1 MMRKL
6 FYVSTAAFWVAVA
19 GFWIGDLLSPATEPT
34 ATAAERSIGAAELAG
49 HAKPDD
55 CWMAIHG
62 SVYDLT
68 AYLPDHPSRPSII
81 EPWCGKEATE
91 AYDTKTKGRK
101 HSPEAD
107 ALLPKYRIGRFVG
120 GS

>member
-6 FYVSTAAFWVAVA
+6 FYVSTAVFWIAVA
-19 GFWIGDLLSPATEPT
+19 GLWIGNLMAPADQ
-34 ATAAERSIGAAELAG
+34 AAVAAEREIGGAELAR
-49 HAKPDD
+49 HATPDD
-55 CWMAIHG
+55 CWMAIRG
-62 SVYDLT
+62 GVYDLA

-107 ALLPKYRIGRFVG
+107 ALLRKYRIGRFIG

>member
-6 FYVSTAAFWVAVA
+6 FYVSTAAFWIAVA
-19 GFWIGDLLSPATEPT
+19 GFWAGNLLVPGSEQT
-34 ATAAERSIGAAELAG
+34 ATAAERDIGVAELAR
-49 HAKPDD
+49 HSKPDD
-55 CWMAIHG
+55 CWMAIRG

-68 AYLPDHPSRPSII
+68 QYLPDHPSRPSII

-91 AYDTKTKGRK
+91 AYETKTKGRQ
-101 HSPEAD
+101 HSSEAD
-107 ALLPKYRIGRFVG
+107 ALLPKYRIGRLVG